1 MMRYWSENN
10 VFNFDSIGK
19 DERAGLAA
27 SVYECIGK
35 KLAET
40 IRFAIQ

>member
-1 MMRYWSENN
+1 
-10 VFNFDSIGK
+10 VFNFDSISK
-19 DERAGLAA
+19 DERAALAA

-40 IRFAIQ
+40 IRVAIQ

>member
-1 MMRYWSENN
+1 MALAR
-10 VFNFDSIGK
+10 VVAFDGVSK
-19 DERAGLAA
+19 DERASLAA

-40 IRFAIQ
+40 IRVAIQ